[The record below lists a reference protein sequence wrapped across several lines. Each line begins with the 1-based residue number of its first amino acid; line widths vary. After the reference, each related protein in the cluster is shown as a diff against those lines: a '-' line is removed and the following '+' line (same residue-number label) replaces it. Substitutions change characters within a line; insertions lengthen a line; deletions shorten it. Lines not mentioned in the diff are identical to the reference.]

1 MPITRGLTF
10 DDVLLVPNYANES
23 RDDGHIATRLGEY
36 WFKIPI
42 ISANMDTI
50 TGIDM
55 AAAMA
60 KLGGLGILH
69 RFMSVEENVS
79 AYKEVRK
86 YNFSC
91 NTGVSI
97 GVGGSEIRR
106 AEELYHAGAR
116 LFCVDIAHAHSKAVG
131 KTISYLKKRY
141 DDIYIIA
148 GNVATREG
156 ANYLDSKGAD
166 AIKVGI
172 GAGSVCTTREVT
184 GFGVP
189 QLTAIMDCARIDKPI
204 IADGGI
210 RTSGDAV
217 KALAAGATMVMLG
230 GMLAGTDEIC
240 GYQGTYRGMASKEAR
255 EAREAGG
262 ITEAMARAGEAATEG
277 ISITVDSKG
286 SVAGVIKEIIGGIK
300 SGLSYCGAKNLDE
313 LRRKAV
319 FMEVTSS
326 STKEGTP
333 HGLG

>member
-1 MPITRGLTF
+1 MPIARGLTF
-10 DDVLLVPNYANES
+10 DDALLVPNYANES

-36 WFKIPI
+36 WFEIPI

-55 AAAMA
+55 VAAMA

-69 RFMSVEENVS
+69 RFMSVEKNVS
-79 AYKEVRK
+79 AYKEVHK

-97 GVGGSEIRR
+97 GASESEIRR

-131 KTISYLKKRY
+131 KTVSYLKKRY
-141 DDIYIIA
+141 SDIYIIA

-230 GMLAGTDEIC
+230 GMLAGTDEALGGRI
-240 GYQGTYRGMASKEAR
+240 YRGMASTDAR
-255 EAREAGG
+255 EAYSGAAKGAAEG
-262 ITEAMARAGEAATEG
+262 IT
-277 ISITVDSKG
+277 IPVKSKG
-286 SVAGVIKEIIGGIK
+286 PVSDIIREVVGGIK

-319 FMEVTSS
+319 FMEVTPS